1 MAKAKNIK
9 VPKRFKFAVAKGNI
23 KYSGRTDMGLIC
35 SEVEATAAGVFT
47 TNRVRASNVELN
59 KQKLRSGK
67 GQAVIVN
74 SGNANAC
81 TGEQGIKDTVEMS
94 EMTAKLLGIRPART
108 FVCSTGVIG
117 APMPMS
123 KVRKGIKDLTENPG
137 KHSVND
143 VAKAIMTTDKFP
155 KVTYRHII
163 IGGKKVTVT
172 ACTKGAG
179 MIDPNMATMLCF
191 IITDAAVESKT
202 LKTMLKE
209 VTDETFNTVTVDGD
223 MSTSDTV
230 LIFANGLAGN
240 KPITAKSNSYK
251 NFKKT
256 LNDICYEL
264 AEMMVKDGEGAT
276 KVVEIEVKG
285 AKTKADAKKA
295 ADSIANSLLVK
306 TAIYGSDANWGR
318 IIAAVGYSGI
328 PFNAEK
334 VNIWF
339 DNVQVVKNS
348 VSTNSDSRANKI
360 LRKKKIKI
368 LIDLHSGKS
377 SAKALTCDLTEEYIK
392 INSEYRT

>member
-1 MAKAKNIK
+1 MAKAKSIK
-9 VPKRFKFAVAKGNI
+9 VPKGFTFAVAEGNI
-23 KYSGRTDMGLIC
+23 KYSGRTDMGLIY

-94 EMTAKLLGIRPART
+94 DLTAKLLEIKPART

-117 APMPMS
+117 TPMS
-123 KVRKGIKDLTENPG
+123 MNKVRKGIKDLTAKLGE
-137 KHSVND
+137 HSVND
-143 VAKAIMTTDKFP
+143 VAKAIMTTDRFP
-155 KVTYRHII
+155 KTISKQLMV
-163 IGGKKVTVT
+163 GGKKITVA
-172 ACTKGAG
+172 ACAKGAG

-191 IITDAAVESKT
+191 ITTDAAVESKT
-202 LKTMLKE
+202 LKAMLRE
-209 VTDETFNTVTVDGD
+209 VTDETFNTITVDGD

-230 LIFANGLAGN
+230 LILANGLAGN
-240 KPITAKSNSYK
+240 KPLTTTSTDYTK
-251 NFKKT
+251 FKKT
-256 LNDICYEL
+256 VKDICYEL
-264 AEMMVKDGEGAT
+264 AELMVKDGEGAT

-295 ADSIANSLLVK
+295 ADAVANSLLVK
-306 TAIYGSDANWGR
+306 TAIYGNDANWGR
-318 IIAAVGYSGI
+318 IIAAVGYSEI

-348 VSTNSDSRANKI
+348 VSTNSDSQANKT

-368 LIDLHSGKS
+368 LIDLNSGKS
-377 SAKALTCDLTEEYIK
+377 SARALTCDLTEEYIK